1 MGGSR
6 SGSRRSGAW
15 VGRRLASATTIA
27 LIALIATA
35 GGASADPKTGCP
47 VGSGWN
53 EMTVEDVAARVWPAL
68 LDQSPWANEADF
80 RESAVRPYDRNG
92 DGSICLK
99 ILWGEQLNPNSHW
112 YLVGVDVLGA
122 PTEQFLPRDN
132 TSNASNTT

>member
-1 MGGSR
+1 MGRSR
-6 SGSRRSGAW
+6 SGSRRSGAS
-15 VGRRLASATTIA
+15 VRLRLAWATLIA
-27 LIALIATA
+27 LIALIAAA

-53 EMTVEDVAARVWPAL
+53 EMTVEEVAARVWPAL
-68 LDQSPWANEADF
+68 LDQSPWADEADF

-99 ILWGEQLNPNSHW
+99 IHWGDQLNPNSHW
-112 YLVGVDVLGA
+112 YLVGVDVLGT